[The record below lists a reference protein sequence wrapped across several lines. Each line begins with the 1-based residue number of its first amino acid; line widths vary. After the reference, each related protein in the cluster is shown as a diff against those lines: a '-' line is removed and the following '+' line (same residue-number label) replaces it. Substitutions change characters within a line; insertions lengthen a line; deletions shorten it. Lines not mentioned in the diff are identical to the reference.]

1 MLSRLLFTTDCRKNF
16 HRNHVEVQIKTA
28 WRSTENIA
36 RGGKTMCCTSAEDG
50 GRMRAPAIQRHP
62 S

>member
-16 HRNHVEVQIKTA
+16 HRNQVEVQIKTA

-36 RGGKTMCCTSAEDG
+36 RRDKTMCCSAEDG
-50 GRMRAPAIQRHP
+50 ERMRAPVIQRQR